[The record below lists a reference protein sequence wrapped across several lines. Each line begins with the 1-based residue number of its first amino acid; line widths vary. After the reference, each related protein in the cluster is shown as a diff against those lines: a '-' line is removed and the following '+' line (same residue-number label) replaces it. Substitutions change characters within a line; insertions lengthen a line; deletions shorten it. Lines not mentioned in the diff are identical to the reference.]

1 LIKLYKE
8 EFNKFK
14 DRYKI
19 PFIIGLSIVLIISV
33 LVFFVLIHYHQIAEQ
48 ATKEVIDSMKKKGI
62 PEPEKDNNNAV
73 FWGILLNNLGVTLLT
88 VSLGIVPF
96 IIFPVIVPFAT
107 CVAVS
112 VLLAFA
118 HIKGMDAF
126 SLFVRGILPHGVTE
140 LTAMFYAMS
149 IGFYVSFKTTSKIF
163 SSNRKNIMW
172 RKEVISGLKSYFVF
186 VVPLILLSAIIEAYI
201 TPLLLK

>member
-19 PFIIGLSIVLIISV
+19 PFIIGLSFVLIISV

-48 ATKEVIDSMKKKGI
+48 ATKEVIDSMEKKGI